1 MPSDKINQ
9 KLNKYIIPEKELI
22 ARKHSPNFWGL
33 TDVHE
38 EQKET
43 KDRNPKSGLVFIAK
57 KDFSNGK
64 LIFLSH
70 LNRHVMGG
78 LR

>member
-22 ARKHSPNFWGL
+22 ARKHSP

-43 KDRNPKSGLVFIAK
+43 KDRNPKSGLVFITK

>member
-1 MPSDKINQ
+1 MVPSDKINQ
-9 KLNKYIIPEKELI
+9 NLKKYIIPEKKLI
-22 ARKHSPNFWGL
+22 VRKHSPIFWGL
-33 TDVHE
+33 SNVHE
-38 EQKET
+38 EQNDSKN
-43 KDRNPKSGLVFIAK
+43 RNPKNDLVFITK

-78 LR
+78 L